1 LVDEDSSAR
10 AERLMAKR
18 NLDEPAMSST
28 KSFLPYSDSQIVFN
42 ITNLGVSLRN
52 NTNKNVENIK
62 LLECDRLVEASKKD
76 PKIINTN
83 DIEDDDISEKDS
95 DLG

>member
-1 LVDEDSSAR
+1 
-10 AERLMAKR
+10 MK
-18 NLDEPAMSST
+18 
-28 KSFLPYSDSQIVFN
+28 LPTS
-42 ITNLGVSLRN
+42 
-52 NTNKNVENIK
+52 IK
-62 LLECDRLVEASKKD
+62 LLECDRLVEASKKG